1 MIHTPIRTLRR
12 AGLALASAT
21 VLAAGLL
28 ASTASMASVAFDNRM
43 GAFVAHIKEDPN
55 YKRIPLE
62 TTADREWFYQLT
74 EQVYEHKITKEQFVA
89 EGVKKY
95 PGYDASFSE
104 VADFMTSK

>member
-1 MIHTPIRTLRR
+1 
-12 AGLALASAT
+12 LASAA

-28 ASTASMASVAFDNRM
+28 ASTASMASTFDNRM
-43 GAFVAHIKEDPN
+43 GEFVSHIKDDPS
-55 YKRIPLE
+55 YKRIPLQ
-62 TTADREWFYQLT
+62 TTSDREWFYQLT

-104 VADFMTSK
+104 VADFMTMK